1 MKLKN
6 ISKTVGQQIII
17 KNITLEFQNCG
28 MVFIVG
34 PSGSGKSTLLNIMGL
49 LDDDYSGELYID
61 NKKIERGENLSLLRR
76 NHFSFIFQECNLINS
91 LNVKENINIAL
102 ELTGKTVN
110 FEQYEKYAKMVGL
123 DGYDERSVEA
133 LSGGEKQ
140 RVAIL
145 RSMLCGN
152 PIILAD
158 EPTGNLDY
166 ENSKKIFEYLKTV
179 SKTHLVLVV
188 SHDLSAAD
196 EYADRIIHIKD
207 GGVQKDEVINQQD
220 DTLIN
225 NTYNDNSVGSF
236 HFKSL
241 FHLCI
246 CSLRRRKRKTVSIIM
261 LMTFLLFCIGII
273 LGAVDAM
280 QDMVDQTDKG
290 VLENDKYSITTSL
303 STYGSERI
311 SNEYLEELN
320 KFGDKIHIVEYN
332 KVKAVVSSG
341 EGVSELTY
349 NVVDNSGFFDNRYE
363 IEGSICQKKCEVI
376 IDQNLAYE
384 LFRTDKIKEIIGN
397 KVSIDFGMG
406 VEQECIITGI
416 KTTSIKD
423 SGELYITKDLSDAVY
438 SSFRDSDMLFCTNEE
453 GDSVPVVLS
462 RDETEKI
469 VWGRKPEASNE
480 AIVNI
485 NGIKDLSYIISSDH
499 TMVNGKDIL
508 SDDFDD
514 KELTGII
521 DSPINI
527 SVIGV
532 LYDYLNLRIVGVYED
547 DSDQIVIYTPEKT
560 FEDLSHEHM
569 ECADIYCSD
578 KDTIN
583 EINRITEKRG
593 YYLVRMS
600 AAFTDKLQNRMSTIV
615 IVLSFFAI
623 ILLFISLISIRFFT
637 RFRIMDR
644 TYEVGVLKAI
654 GMDNRY
660 VFEMF
665 MFENVLIGLVSCI
678 PSVILLS
685 LIKLG
690 PFDKYLVYDSVE
702 LYKYNLL
709 HILLIMIISIIITA
723 VSGIFEIRR
732 VSKMNVID
740 AIRAKYN

>member
-499 TMVNGKDIL
+499 TVVNGKDIL

-547 DSDQIVIYTPEKT
+547 DSDQIVIYTPDKT

-723 VSGIFEIRR
+723 VSGVFEIRR